1 MRALGGLTRGDE
13 HILPG
18 PVQPARHQVVHEV
31 VAPRDA
37 VKDVVD
43 PRLLVPKRDLLES
56 EMGLFAGL
64 RHGE

>member
-1 MRALGGLTRGDE
+1 
-13 HILPG
+13 
-18 PVQPARHQVVHEV
+18 
-31 VAPRDA
+31 

-56 EMGLFAGL
+56 EMGIFAGL